1 MSSGTGEKVAVA
13 DLGFLPGQVLPHHR
27 AEDPKQPPDT
37 RHHRHFVRFPAVT
50 QLPVIEAG
58 ETAPL
63 PTAKGMLEMKPL
75 NGAPG
80 AVQVVVVMAAVPLP
94 DPGAAIETPMAR
106 LPVLPMVDP
115 PVAVTVPPAAGEYAN
130 CGGTGAAIGIE

>member
-1 MSSGTGEKVAVA
+1 MVAAGQTRVKLTGMAVPPRDSTQLNVA
-13 DLGFLPGQVLPHHR
+13 D
-27 AEDPKQPPDT
+27 ADDA
-37 RHHRHFVRFPAVT
+37 AVT
-50 QLPVIEAG
+50 QLPVIDAG

>member
-1 MSSGTGEKVAVA
+1 MVAAGQTRVKLTGMAVPPRDSTQLNVA
-13 DLGFLPGQVLPHHR
+13 D
-27 AEDPKQPPDT
+27 ADDA
-37 RHHRHFVRFPAVT
+37 AVT
-50 QLPVIEAG
+50 QLPVIDAG

-94 DPGAAIETPMAR
+94 DPGEAIETPMAR